1 MYLAVMLAGRPLNVF
16 STHLVIK
23 WIQSGGFN
31 HATSSKKDILRKSV
45 ANSYTSSE
53 TVTYKQSLSLCYYE
67 TDREWSLI
75 TFSGAITNDY
85 LKPFIR
91 NAKGSKIK

>member
-1 MYLAVMLAGRPLNVF
+1 MLAGRPLNVF

-23 WIQSGGFN
+23 WTQFGEFN

-45 ANSYTSSE
+45 DR
-53 TVTYKQSLSLCYYE
+53 E
-67 TDREWSLI
+67 TDCEWSVL